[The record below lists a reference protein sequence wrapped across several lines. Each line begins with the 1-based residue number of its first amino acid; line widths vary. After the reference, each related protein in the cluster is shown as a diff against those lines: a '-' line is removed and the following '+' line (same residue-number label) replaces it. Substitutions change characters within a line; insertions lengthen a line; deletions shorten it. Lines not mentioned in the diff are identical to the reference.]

1 MHGYP
6 TILVAGP
13 GNSQV
18 IEALRQDGYLVL
30 EADDWEQVLDTVKR
44 HSRSIH
50 LLLGP
55 RSMEL
60 HAPLIQRHR
69 SELLFY
75 FVGLHYDEGAVLAT
89 IKQLVA
95 PPARTPAHANLKHF
109 VKAS

>member
-1 MHGYP
+1 
-6 TILVAGP
+6 
-13 GNSQV
+13 
-18 IEALRQDGYLVL
+18 
-30 EADDWEQVLDTVKR
+30 
-44 HSRSIH
+44 
-50 LLLGP
+50 
-55 RSMEL
+55 MEL